1 MKKLLFN
8 ILGEEN
14 YLKFISKGF
23 ISMYKKG
30 MKKDKYPQHYFIKNL
45 VKEGDYVIDL
55 GANLGYYT
63 IPFSIAVGESGK
75 VLSVEPV
82 PLFEKIL
89 RKNTSMSNNAKNIEI
104 FNYALGKEDGEIEM
118 GLFVENGVFRHGLT
132 KVLSKEDNP
141 SKVVKVKMTHP
152 ESLFSNLTKL
162 DYIKCD
168 IEGFEIEVLP
178 LFINIITKFKPT
190 LQVEF
195 GSSKS
200 RDTIYTML
208 KAIDYKMYKLDSNKL
223 ELVAEGETVS
233 DDVYFVPNSRNI

>member
-1 MKKLLFN
+1 
-8 ILGEEN
+8 
-14 YLKFISKGF
+14 
-23 ISMYKKG
+23 MYKKG
-30 MKKDKYPQHYFIKNL
+30 MKKDKYPQHYFINTLIK
-45 VKEGDYVIDL
+45 KGDYVIDL

-63 IPFSIAVGESGK
+63 IPFSNAVGENGK
-75 VLSVEPV
+75 VFSVEPV

-89 RKNTSMSNNAKNIEI
+89 RANTSMANNPKNIQI
-104 FNYALGKEDGEIEM
+104 FNYALGKEEGKIEM

-132 KVLSKEDNP
+132 KVLSKEDSP

-152 ESLFSNLTKL
+152 ESLFNDLEKL

-178 LFINIITKFKPT
+178 LFINIIKKFAPT

-195 GSSKS
+195 GSSES
-200 RDTIYTML
+200 RDTIYEML
-208 KAIDYKMYKLDSNKL
+208 KAVDYKMYKLESGKL
-223 ELVAEGETVS
+223 NTVTQGEIVS